1 MIAIDK
7 KYLLFDIDGTL
18 VHAGGAG
25 RRALN
30 AALAEVGAK
39 EEIVR
44 KISFAG
50 RTDRQIVL
58 TALRGAGFAAG
69 ALPGLLARV
78 LDSYLVHLA
87 ANLEEKPVQVY
98 PLVRE
103 LLHACRSNG
112 GMELALLTG
121 NIPEGARLKLGSAGL
136 WEHFSW
142 GVFGDHSEER
152 NELAREAFRRISSGN
167 GGVDPRDVFVIGD
180 TRADIACG
188 RAIGAV
194 TVAVVSD
201 FEPREALQAAG
212 PDHLLESFE
221 PLFAI
226 WDLPRPAPASH
237 PRHRG

>member
-1 MIAIDK
+1 MSK
-7 KYLLFDIDGTL
+7 KFLLFDIDGTL

-30 AALAEVGAK
+30 AALAEIGAK
-39 EEIVR
+39 EETVS

-58 TALRGAGFAAG
+58 TALRGSGFAAG

-87 ANLEEKPVQVY
+87 ANLEEKPVKVY

-103 LLHACRSNG
+103 LLQACRSDSD
-112 GMELALLTG
+112 MELALLTG
-121 NIPEGARLKLGSAGL
+121 NIPQGARLKLGAAGL

-142 GVFGDHSEER
+142 GVFGDHAEER
-152 NELAREAFRRISSGN
+152 NELAREAFRRLSSDN
-167 GGVDPRDVFVIGD
+167 GGVDPRNVFVVGD
-180 TRADIACG
+180 TSADIACG

-194 TVAVVSD
+194 TVAVISD
-201 FEPREALQAAG
+201 FEPRETLQAAS

-226 WDLPRPAPASH
+226 WGLPNPAPASR